1 MSCRYCDHFADGM
14 ARFRLFKCLLTSELF
29 PPHHTASPSL
39 KDESGDHQ
47 VLAHSGPGAVLSAL
61 QVLILTGPVMRLLPF

>member
-47 VLAHSGPGAVLSAL
+47 VLTQGQEL
-61 QVLILTGPVMRLLPF
+61 F